1 MSESA
6 FQIREEYLDHL
17 PARHGETGAD
27 YYERLT
33 AVQMTGT
40 WLRKAAEV
48 GRPKHEIDAIIQT
61 FEALTAP

>member
-17 PARHGETGAD
+17 PARHEETGTA
-27 YYERLT
+27 YYERLA

-48 GRPKHEIDAIIQT
+48 GRPQHEIDAIIQT
-61 FEALTAP
+61 FQELTAP